1 MAIKSINPYDGSLIA
16 NYDQVSAEELE
27 KLLDMSVNQ
36 WHDWRAVPFSKKQ
49 SLLLKVAELLK
60 ERKEQLASLI
70 TREVGKLISE
80 SRAEVEKCAWVC
92 EYYAENAQR
101 FLFPEEIITEYNKA
115 QIQYQSIGTVL
126 AIMPWNFPF
135 WQVFRF
141 AAPTMMA
148 GNVGILKHASNVS
161 GCSLA
166 IEGLFRDAGYPK
178 GTFVSLLLKGS
189 ETVKVIEDKRVA
201 AVTLTGSTAAGK
213 AVAEAAG
220 RTLKKTVLELGGSD
234 PYIILEDADID
245 LAVEKC
251 VAGRLLN
258 AGQSCIGAKRFI
270 VTEAI
275 YDKFVPAFV
284 SKMKE
289 ANMGD
294 PTEEKTTLAP
304 LANKSFRED
313 LHYQVEKSIE
323 MGAELLTGG
332 TIPQG
337 KGAFY
342 PPTVLVNVKKG
353 MPAYDEELFGPV
365 ASVIKVANEDEAIEV
380 ANDTIFGLG
389 AAIFTSD
396 LKRGERIASDSI
408 RAGAVFVNDFVKS
421 DPRLPF
427 GGIKESGYGRE
438 LSVFGI
444 REFTNIKTI
453 VVS

>member
-16 NYDQVSAEELE
+16 NYDQVSADELE
-27 KLLDMSVNQ
+27 RLLDMSVNQ
-36 WHDWRAVPFSKKQ
+36 WCEWRAVPFGKKQ
-49 SLLLKVAELLK
+49 SLLLRLAELLR
-60 ERKEQLASLI
+60 ERKELLASII
-70 TREVGKLISE
+70 TCEVGKLISE
-80 SRAEVEKCAWVC
+80 SKAEIEKCAWVC

-101 FLFPEEIITEYNKA
+101 FLYPEEIITEYNKA
-115 QIQYQSIGTVL
+115 QIQYHSIGTVL

-141 AAPTMMA
+141 AAPTLMA

-166 IEGLFRDAGYPK
+166 IEGLFRDAGYPD
-178 GTFVSLLLKGS
+178 GTFISLLLKGS
-189 ETVKVIEDKRVA
+189 ETVKVIEDKRIA
-201 AVTLTGSTAAGK
+201 AVTITGSTAAGK

-270 VTEAI
+270 VTDAI
-275 YDKFVPAFV
+275 YDKFIPAFV
-284 SKMKE
+284 SKMQE
-289 ANMGD
+289 AKMGD
-294 PTEEKTTLAP
+294 PFVEETTLAP

-313 LHYQVEKSIE
+313 LHFQVEKSIE

-332 TIPQG
+332 AIPKG
-337 KGAFY
+337 EGAFY

-353 MPAYDEELFGPV
+353 MPAYNQELFGPV

-380 ANDTIFGLG
+380 ANDTVFGLG
-389 AAIFTSD
+389 AAIFTRD
-396 LKRGERIASDSI
+396 LKRGERIASESI
-408 RAGAVFVNDFVKS
+408 KAGAVFVNDFVKS

-427 GGIKESGYGRE
+427 GGVKESGYGRE
-438 LSVFGI
+438 LSVYGI